1 MILNTNTAYRNKRV
15 LITGGMGFI
24 GSNLA
29 HRMLTLGA
37 KVTIVDNLA
46 PVFGGNPFNLHGQ
59 RRKVQF
65 VKADISDEARM
76 ARILPDQDFLFNL
89 AGQVSHLD
97 SMLDPQTD
105 LRANALGHII
115 LLELCRKLNPTVRII
130 FAGTRQ
136 VYGRPHYLPVDEKHP
151 LDPVDFNGI
160 SKMAGEWYHMIEH
173 QVHGLR
179 TTSLR
184 MTNVYGPRM
193 RVRDARKTFIGIW
206 FRQLIEGS
214 EITIYG
220 TGHQIRAFNYVEDVI
235 DALLIA
241 ACSPQ
246 AEGNIYNLGGQPIS
260 LLDMAQQMVKVN
272 GSGSYRFE
280 PFPPER
286 QRIDIGDYYADFTK
300 IHTQL
305 GWSPQIP
312 LDIGIKRTL
321 EFYRKHQKQY
331 FL

>member
-46 PVFGGNPFNLHGQ
+46 PVFGGNPFNLHGI

-105 LRANALGHII
+105 LRTNALGHII

-151 LDPVDFNGI
+151 LEPVDFNGI

-220 TGHQIRAFNYVEDVI
+220 TGNQIRAFNYVEDVI

-260 LLDMAQQMVKVN
+260 LLDMAQRMVKVN

-305 GWSPQIP
+305 GWLPQIP
-312 LDIGIKRTL
+312 LDTGIKRTL
-321 EFYRKHQKQY
+321 EFYRKYQKQY